1 MRFSALLVTLALM
14 FFVVPSVVV
23 AAESEEATLT
33 GTLYVP
39 LTPAFVTNYGGPGR
53 LKYVKADIT
62 LMVEGLETQ
71 TIVSQQL
78 PLVRNTIVLILSRQ
92 NENNVVTSAGQER
105 IKQQLLQGLQEAFTR
120 EVGVPMIAEVL
131 FTNFIYQN

>member
-1 MRFSALLVTLALM
+1 MRFSALLLVLALGLLA
-14 FFVVPSVVV
+14 VPSVVM
-23 AAESEEATLT
+23 AEEEVSLSDTF
-33 GTLYVP
+33 YVP
-39 LTPAFVTNYGGPGR
+39 LQPAFVTNYGGPGR
-53 LKYVKADIT
+53 LKYLKADIT

-71 TIVSQQL
+71 AIVEGQL

-105 IKQQLLQGLQEAFTR
+105 VRQQLLQGLHDAFTR
-120 EVGVPMIAEVL
+120 EVGANLVAEVL